1 MMLNRFEEIEFSSQ
15 AIFYSVSLQH
25 PKSSSE
31 ILDYCCFHG
40 LLQHFLGTSN
50 FVMTSRE
57 ARIKQ
62 KYFEPFKKKAN
73 ISRIDYIEFDGVYEG
88 EKDVWVVF
96 VCDPSK
102 HLDSFEALIDSLLYF
117 SDKTT
122 KAISIVL
129 LETIKKMD
137 VFTFTQYGFQDSFED
152 DKILFQRSLRYK
164 LKLPIEKPVQ
174 RNPGSI

>member
-1 MMLNRFEEIEFSSQ
+1 MGF
-15 AIFYSVSLQH
+15 
-25 PKSSSE
+25 
-31 ILDYCCFHG
+31 
-40 LLQHFLGTSN
+40 
-50 FVMTSRE
+50 
-57 ARIKQ
+57 
-62 KYFEPFKKKAN
+62 
-73 ISRIDYIEFDGVYEG
+73 
-88 EKDVWVVF
+88 F

-102 HLDSFEALIDSLLYF
+102 HLDFFEALIDSLLYF

-164 LKLPIEKPVQ
+164 LKLPIEKPVP